1 MVIVSNETQHGR
13 NIAYSCNTKSLNCVL
28 EQLLNINRIFFWSD
42 GCASSFWSRYVF
54 YSFLF
59 YPQDVTL
66 SREYGEAHHFKD
78 PHDGIGGSM
87 KRKVYQD
94 VSSNQIV
101 ITSAKHFTQYANEI
115 CYSVI
120 LSLDKTD
127 ITDVDVTNAVYIPG
141 TKVSNLIKGV
151 NYVFKTGNTP
161 NSDET
166 DSLPVNETS
175 AIPIPFIGD
184 LYVIKYLF
192 NKKECLNYLGL
203 IQEIVGEEFEVQS
216 LKKACEKAFTVK
228 EGDTDLIPVNLVTK
242 IVTDGDFSVNNRQQY
257 ILNEPLTSELDM

>member
-1 MVIVSNETQHGR
+1 M
-13 NIAYSCNTKSLNCVL
+13 
-28 EQLLNINRIFFWSD
+28 
-42 GCASSFWSRYVF
+42 
-54 YSFLF
+54 
-59 YPQDVTL
+59 TL
-66 SREYGEAHHFKD
+66 SRDYGEAHHFKGPYD
-78 PHDGIGGSM
+78 RIGGSM
-87 KRKVYQD
+87 KGKLYQD

-101 ITSAKHFTQYANEI
+101 ITSAKHFPQYANEV

-151 NYVFKTGNTP
+151 NYVFKTDNTP

-184 LYVIKYLF
+184 LYVIKYLI

-216 LKKACEKAFTVK
+216 LKKTCEKAFTVK
-228 EGDTDLIPVNLVTK
+228 ESDTDLIPVNLVTK

-257 ILNEPLTSELDM
+257 ILNEPLTIELDM